1 MNEVRKVRPIF
12 VVFFVF
18 ALALL
23 AVLGVDIWL
32 IGQSEAAGDPQTRSG
47 SSYIAEGLTEDKSAL
62 LTELHELDY
71 EWATQS
77 SSEIRARTEEL
88 AATEADRL
96 SLAQQQAEQQKK
108 FYQEMAELRR
118 QQEELQAEFDS
129 RAEAHIQAIGGVDA
143 TKGNEIQL
151 DEGYLSNETT
161 VPEVSSTPTPE
172 ATPDSVELETSYFGQ
187 FHAQFVCT
195 CAECFIP
202 SEWPDVQSGSSY
214 ILADPEFIP
223 DGTMVTLD
231 QGSSAT
237 FEVRDA
243 AGTVTGRE
251 VIVFNANH
259 SEANGHMQL
268 YPKISR
274 AE

>member
-23 AVLGVDIWL
+23 TVFGVDIWL
-32 IGQSEAAGDPQTRSG
+32 FSQSETAGEPLTRSG
-47 SSYIAEGLTEDKSAL
+47 SSYIAESLTEDKSAL
-62 LTELHELDY
+62 LAELHKLDSD
-71 EWATQS
+71 WAARS
-77 SSEIRARTEEL
+77 NSGIREMVDTL

-108 FYQEMAELRR
+108 FYEEMAELRR
-118 QQEELQAEFDS
+118 QQAELQAELDS
-129 RAEAHIQAIGGVDA
+129 RAEEHIQAIGGSDI
-143 TKGNEIQL
+143 TKGNEIQI
-151 DEGYLSNETT
+151 DEGYLNR
-161 VPEVSSTPTPE
+161 PEVSATPVPE
-172 ATPDSVELETSYFGQ
+172 ATPDSSVLETSYFGQ
-187 FHAQFVCT
+187 FHARFVCT
-195 CAECFIP
+195 CAECFNS
-202 SEWPDVQSGSSY
+202 SEWPDVEPGSTY
-214 ILADPEFIP
+214 ILADSEYIP
-223 DGTMVTLD
+223 AGTMVTLD
-231 QGSSAT
+231 QGSNGT

-243 AGTVTGRE
+243 AGVVTGRE